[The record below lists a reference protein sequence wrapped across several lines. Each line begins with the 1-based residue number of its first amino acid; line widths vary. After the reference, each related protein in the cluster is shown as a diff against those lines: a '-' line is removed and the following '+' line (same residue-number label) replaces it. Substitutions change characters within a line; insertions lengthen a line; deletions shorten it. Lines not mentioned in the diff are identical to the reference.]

1 MASASVAPATEPAPA
16 AMPATRRRQT
26 PEKPKST
33 PPPPPPA
40 EGLAQSVSLY
50 LARTVG
56 ALSEFEDALLREEG
70 FFARQEHLEAQIDRV
85 REEFERNERART
97 LFADDEDWLSASFH
111 LLSWQRFC
119 AQKSFPKELRKRAY
133 GLKQLHQKTI

>member
-1 MASASVAPATEPAPA
+1 MYIYVTHADEAERARPF
-16 AMPATRRRQT
+16 
-26 PEKPKST
+26 
-33 PPPPPPA
+33 PPPPA

-97 LFADDEDWLSASFH
+97 LFARARRPFYGAS
-111 LLSWQRFC
+111 QT
-119 AQKSFPKELRKRAY
+119 RA
-133 GLKQLHQKTI
+133 